1 MMETRANNGGRHSK
15 TNRRRRSRSVRANLR
30 FPVGRIHRLLKTG
43 NYANR
48 IGAGA
53 SVYLT
58 AAMEYIATEILELA
72 GNVARDS
79 RKVRIIPR
87 HLMLAIELDAELRQL
102 LGNGTIPQAGILPKL
117 YLLPAGMSPWPG
129 KTKCSSST

>member
-1 MMETRANNGGRHSK
+1 MDTRASLTTK
-15 TNRRRRSRSVRANLR
+15 TKSRRSRSSRAELR
-30 FPVGRIHRLLKTG
+30 FPVGRIHRLLKKG

-58 AAMEYIATEILELA
+58 AVMEYIATEILELA
-72 GNVARDS
+72 GNNARDA

-87 HLMLAIELDAELRQL
+87 HLMMAIEFDAELRQV
-102 LGNGTIPQAGILPKL
+102 LGHGTIPQAGIIPQMYVLP
-117 YLLPAGMSPWPG
+117 PGMSPWP
-129 KTKCSSST
+129 